1 VTIVSNTD
9 VGLWAVG
16 EEWTFAEELRIGAL
30 EGSPDYQF
38 GSVSHIAI
46 DSEDRIFVLD
56 GQAQH
61 IQVYSP
67 DGVYLQTV
75 GGPGSG
81 PGELRA
87 GMALL
92 MGPGDTLIVPD
103 GQNLRFNRYA
113 PDGSSAGSFRMV
125 IEDGIPLG
133 FKVSSSG
140 VIAEQIRPMVR
151 PDQPATEVR
160 TDAIVLV
167 TPDGVVTD
175 TLITFPS
182 GASFSPDRILIYAAE
197 AAWDLTDSLELV
209 IGWGDEYR
217 IDFHSG
223 GRLERI
229 IAKPFERAPVG
240 DRDKEVVWAYAER
253 AWAQY
258 GASEEQKQ
266 RLRNR
271 IKFADVFPAFQEV
284 AIGPE
289 GTTWVQHVQPASEL
303 SEEDFESFDLFQDQ
317 GASVWDVFDSD
328 GRFLGAV
335 TFPKRFTPRVFR
347 DDKIYGVWRDELDV
361 QYMVRLRIVGDLGT
375 GAT

>member
-1 VTIVSNTD
+1 VTIVSNSD

-30 EGSPDYQF
+30 EGSSDYQF
-38 GSVSHIAI
+38 GQIASI
-46 DSEDRIFVLD
+46 AVDSEDRIFVLD

-67 DGVYLQTV
+67 DGVYQQTV

-87 GMALL
+87 RMALL

-113 PDGSSAGSFRMV
+113 PDGSSDGSFRMV
-125 IEDGIPLG
+125 IEDGIPMG
-133 FKVSSSG
+133 FKVTSSG
-140 VIAEQIRPMVR
+140 VIAEQIRPIVR

-167 TPDGVVTD
+167 ATDGNIID
-175 TLITFPS
+175 TLVTFPS
-182 GASFSPDRILIYAAE
+182 GRSFSPEGNLIHAAE
-197 AAWDLTDSLELV
+197 AAWDLTDSLGLV
-209 IGWGDEYR
+209 LGISDEYR
-217 IDFHSG
+217 IGFHFG

-229 IAKPFERAPVG
+229 LAKPFARTPVG
-240 DRDKEVVWAYAER
+240 DRDKEVVWNYVER

-258 GASEEQKQ
+258 GASEEQKE

-271 IKFADVFPAFQEV
+271 IKFADFFPAFQEV
-284 AIGPE
+284 MVGPA
-289 GTTWVQHVQPASEL
+289 GTIWVQHVQAASEL
-303 SEEDFESFDLFQDQ
+303 SEEEFASFNIPQDF
-317 GASVWDVFDSD
+317 GAPVWDVFDSE

-335 TFPKRFTPRVFR
+335 TTPRRFTPRLFSE
-347 DDKIYGVWRDELDV
+347 DKIYGVWRDELDV
-361 QYMVRLRIVGDLGT
+361 QYMVRLRIIGDLGI